1 VADEGIRLAVETGLK
16 WSTYGTDLRFLRF
29 LIHYVAG
36 EWDQAESVA
45 GSFGARVGTAPE
57 ATLSSYALFI
67 EVARGLPVVE
77 DRLSWLRPFWHDALV
92 AYISRGLAAEHALWQ
107 GDPATALD
115 HIHATLDTLDPG
127 ESGTIRIA
135 AIGLWAMA
143 DLGITEGAD
152 DLLSRARFALTTGPV
167 GEGGQ
172 LGPEGQ
178 AWALRLEAEWHR
190 VHGRL
195 DADLWR
201 KVVSAFSYGFVY
213 EEARAR
219 WRLAEALLAA
229 GDRPAA
235 QAEWEH
241 AREQAGKLRA
251 APLEAALAEFGRR
264 ARFGTGDPEGGLTA
278 REVEVLRLVAEGLT
292 NREIAAQLFIA
303 PKTVS
308 VHVSNILAKLDVST
322 RTQAAAA
329 ARKHGLLA

>member
-1 VADEGIRLAVETGLK
+1 MDLRARFHHARIHYEQGLLAEAAEVADEGIRLAVETGLK

-45 GSFGARVGTAPE
+45 AGFGARVGTAPE
-57 ATLSSYALFI
+57 ATLSSFALFI
-67 EVARGLPVVE
+67 EVARGLPAVE

-115 HIHATLDTLDPG
+115 HVHATLATLDPG

-195 DADLWR
+195 DPDLWR
-201 KVVSAFSYGFVY
+201 EVVDGLLVRIRLRGGAEPAGASRRPCWPPATGRPRRPSGSTPESRPESYERPPSKRPWPSSAD
-213 EEARAR
+213 E
-219 WRLAEALLAA
+219 
-229 GDRPAA
+229 PASA
-235 QAEWEH
+235 PATP
-241 AREQAGKLRA
+241 RA
-251 APLEAALAEFGRR
+251 ASRPG
-264 ARFGTGDPEGGLTA
+264 
-278 REVEVLRLVAEGLT
+278 
-292 NREIAAQLFIA
+292 
-303 PKTVS
+303 K
-308 VHVSNILAKLDVST
+308 
-322 RTQAAAA
+322 
-329 ARKHGLLA
+329 